1 MIQTLLYKSHFL
13 IIEALMEICR
23 RLKLRFAGKNAESVG
38 PEHQVIQLAD
48 LIGDMKTQEEPVLK
62 PTQVYP
68 KP

>member
-1 MIQTLLYKSHFL
+1 ML
-13 IIEALMEICR
+13 EICR
-23 RLKLRFAGKNAESVG
+23 KQKLKFAGNIAEIVR

-68 KP
+68 KLSTLTPSP